1 MIRAT
6 VYLWPHAKCDAGFGF
21 GRLTVK
27 TEDLEGDE
35 KKRTDYF
42 SWPMLPVTEEEAR
55 SGAWR
60 AMSGEELFEKEL
72 NKRGQ
77 HYLAVELQTLEV
89 KSYETF
95 LADFEGG
102 PFGDILAYRDL
113 ETLCYSA
120 DRFAVEKFRELKEVR
135 CSHSVWLVLKAMGY
149 PLVECAWLSITP
161 HGLMRELLA
170 PYSPSRLQASAQSP
184 LSLPQNLKV
193 ASTVGNLQ
201 IDEPYRPALEELTR
215 IRLYKKVFRREGQA
229 LERDFRLSHGEDY
242 AELKLLS
249 SIYRLSLYRP
259 NEPTSLF
266 AADLLNYFQLALRNE
281 GKDQRRMHY
290 LSCMRELQVYL
301 KQNSSS
307 VHVKMMLLNIL
318 LGVLTLGIANVVNYA
333 RVQRFTVFRDVSART
348 KFLKIE
354 KQLKALKP
362 VLESRFKA
370 APG

>member
-6 VYLWPHAKCDAGFGF
+6 VYLWPHGKCLAGCGF

-35 KKRTDYF
+35 NKRTDYF

-60 AMSGEELFEKEL
+60 AMSGEALFEEEL
-72 NKRGQ
+72 NKHGH
-77 HYLAVELQTLEV
+77 HYLAIELPTLEV

-102 PFGDILAYRDL
+102 PFGDILAYRDF
-113 ETLCYSA
+113 ETLWYSG
-120 DRFAVEKFRELKEVR
+120 DRFAVEKFRKSKEVF
-135 CSHSVWLVLKAMGY
+135 CSHSVWLILKAMGY
-149 PLVECAWLSITP
+149 TLAERAWLSITP
-161 HGLMRELLA
+161 HSLMRELLA
-170 PYSPSRLQASAQSP
+170 PYRPSCLQASAQSP
-184 LSLPQNLKV
+184 LSLPQTLKV
-193 ASTVGNLQ
+193 ASVVENDQ
-201 IDEPYRPALEELTR
+201 IDKPYRPALEELTR

-259 NEPTSLF
+259 NHATSLL
-266 AADLLNYFQLALRNE
+266 AGYLLEDFQNAWRAE
-281 GKDQRRMHY
+281 GEAQRKMHY
-290 LSCMRELQVYL
+290 GFCMRALQDYL
-301 KQNSSS
+301 KKNSSS